1 MPLVYNDPQHW
12 LERAREAR
20 QLAEEMR
27 DIRGRASM
35 LAIADEYEKIAERA
49 MARLKHGAFITMSGN
64 EREDAK
70 EMLHRMIVTA
80 LDNCSEEAKIDA
92 SYPII
97 AQAIIDQVTR
107 PHVTWVLK
115 ELGKPPRS
123 Y

>member
-1 MPLVYNDPQHW
+1 MTDAHT
-12 LERAREAR
+12 
-20 QLAEEMR
+20 
-27 DIRGRASM
+27 DAS
-35 LAIADEYEKIAERA
+35 DK
-49 MARLKHGAFITMSGN
+49 
-64 EREDAK
+64 REDAK

-80 LDNCSEEAKIDA
+80 LDNCSEEAKIDPA

-97 AQAIIDQVTR
+97 AQAIIDQVTQ